1 MSLEAALLESRT
13 LRDGLSER
21 VDALDKVKILAL
33 LPDGVHATTRMVA
46 DYYEVPLEAV
56 KSHVKDH
63 REELERGGY
72 RVLAG
77 QELREFKALSGIDPR
92 TPWLGVFP
100 RRAVLNVAMLL
111 RDSPVARRV
120 RSYLLDAEETAR
132 PTARPGVRSEPE
144 VFRAAPPRRRR
155 QDLHRDEYESLRD
168 DPAGQAWRRRI
179 DGLEP
184 FEPVRGSDPATAGS
198 PGTEERLSRIESR
211 LDAHGAVIMAM
222 GDRLCRYGD
231 DLRAVRGDVTAIRR
245 DVAELRRGRRA

>member
-1 MSLEAALLESRT
+1 MGRLE
-13 LRDGLSER
+13 
-21 VDALDKVKILAL
+21 VL

-56 KSHVKDH
+56 KSLVKDH
-63 REELERGGY
+63 RSELEGNGY

-77 QELREFKALSGIDPR
+77 QELRAFKALSGIDPR

-111 RDSPVARRV
+111 RDSPVARQV
-120 RSYLLDAEETAR
+120 RSYLLDAEETTRPTTRSEAR
-132 PTARPGVRSEPE
+132 PEPE
-144 VFRAAPPRRRR
+144 VFRAPPRRRR

-184 FEPVRGSDPATAGS
+184 FEPVRGSVPASGGS

-231 DLRAVRGDVTAIRR
+231 DLRAVRGDVLAIRR
-245 DVAELRRGRRA
+245 DVAELRRGRRS

>member
-21 VDALDKVKILAL
+21 VDALDKVKILVL

-111 RDSPVARRV
+111 RDSPVARQV
-120 RSYLLDAEETAR
+120 RSYLLDAEETTR
-132 PTARPGVRSEPE
+132 PATRPRPGRSRRSSGRR
-144 VFRAAPPRRRR
+144 RAAACRTCTGTSTSRSATTRPGRPGGAGSTGWSRSSRSGGVSPR
-155 QDLHRDEYESLRD
+155 
-168 DPAGQAWRRRI
+168 PAGARARRS
-179 DGLEP
+179 G
-184 FEPVRGSDPATAGS
+184 
-198 PGTEERLSRIESR
+198 
-211 LDAHGAVIMAM
+211 
-222 GDRLCRYGD
+222 
-231 DLRAVRGDVTAIRR
+231 
-245 DVAELRRGRRA
+245 